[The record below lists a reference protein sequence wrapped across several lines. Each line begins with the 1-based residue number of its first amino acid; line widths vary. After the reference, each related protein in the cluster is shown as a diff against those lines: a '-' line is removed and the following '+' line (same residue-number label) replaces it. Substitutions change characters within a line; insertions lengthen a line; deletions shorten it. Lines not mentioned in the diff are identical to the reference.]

1 MLKIDEQLL
10 NESKGLIGQPL
21 EDAIFNFQS
30 KEIDV
35 DIFGAILPT
44 EPLLVNFEKAK
55 DLVVSIAQ
63 KHWGEVDLFLHATL
77 QKTSLDLENAN
88 QRLISYFSSPQG
100 TKALFDYLLVHN
112 TMEFENLIS
121 LVFGKEVK
129 LSKSVGGLRQ
139 IHLYK
144 IGKKYF
150 LHIIYNDRSP
160 FWNMLF
166 AKKIYSI
173 FMQTPVED
181 IQNATQLLKQ
191 FKSLLE
197 QFHTLN
203 QSVIIINQLISYID
217 NENIRSYQ
225 LKEFHLFNL
234 IVHYNGGKRHFR
246 KLNTMIEEI
255 IINWGKGKWALSEKE
270 YTLLIYI
277 QAITAYKQSH
287 VEKVI
292 EYGKYLITKDRL
304 INHAIELLLEY
315 SDVLPSLKPEPSTLV
330 KRYDKN
336 YLEHIFF
343 ILIDA
348 LVQNKQFNEVV
359 QLIQQHE
366 IASCTSIYE
375 YFNIPEMK
383 QESLFKIEATV
394 QRDLAYIVHNSPQYV
409 WHSIEVWLQHYQN
422 KEGPYYEISEMTSR
436 HLCNLLKALFATEQY
451 ELFEKLMEIYNKYL
465 KIIPHF
471 DDLRD
476 FVSQYVKIKQ

>member
-21 EDAIFNFQS
+21 EDAIFNLQTKKLHF
-30 KEIDV
+30 
-35 DIFGAILPT
+35 DIFGAVLPKDL
-44 EPLLVNFEKAK
+44 LLVNLEKAR

-77 QKTSLDLENAN
+77 QKTSIDLENAN

-100 TKALFDYLLVHN
+100 TKALFDYLLVHHS
-112 TMEFENLIS
+112 MEFENLIT

-144 IGKKYF
+144 IGKKF
-150 LHIIYNDRSP
+150 FIHIIYNDHSS
-160 FWNMLF
+160 FWNVLF
-166 AKKIYSI
+166 LKKIYSI
-173 FMQTPVED
+173 FIQTPLED
-181 IQNATQLLKQ
+181 IQNPTQLLKQ
-191 FKSLLE
+191 FKFLLE
-197 QFHTLN
+197 QFYTLN
-203 QSVIIINQLISYID
+203 QSVIIMNQLISYID

-234 IVHYNGGKRHFR
+234 IAHYNGGKRHFR
-246 KLNTMIEEI
+246 KLNAMIEEI
-255 IINWGKGKWALSEKE
+255 IVNWGKGKWALSEKE

-287 VEKVI
+287 VDKVI

-315 SDVLPSLKPEPSTLV
+315 SDVLPNLKPEPSTLV

-348 LVQNKQFNEVV
+348 LVQNKQFNEVI

-366 IASCTSIYE
+366 MASCTSIYD
-375 YFNIPEMK
+375 YFNILDMR
-383 QESLFKIEATV
+383 QEALFKIEATV
-394 QRDLAYIVHNSPQYV
+394 QRDIAYIVHNSPQYV
-409 WHSIEVWLQHYQN
+409 WQSIEVWLQQYQN
-422 KEGPYYEISEMTSR
+422 EESPYFEISEMTSK
-436 HLCNLLKALFATEQY
+436 HLCNLLKALFATEQF

-465 KIIPHF
+465 KVNSHF
-471 DDLRD
+471 DDLKE
-476 FVSQYVKIKQ
+476 FVSQYVKVKQ